1 MASLCLNK
9 ITELKSDKFI
19 IANDQA
25 CKGENHDD
33 KIFAYVK
40 LLASSNRNDMV
51 YLLSNDK
58 DFKLKNSDRLTNLRI
73 IESKEADAIF
83 RPSVHSA
90 ETANRSLCLMAKMKF
105 GYKDRAF
112 QPIEEE
118 PYVYQDGDRFCLAK
132 TYYSLLQDPATKR
145 GDNDRLINNEKEYIP
160 TRQKFENN
168 FYDEPFEIPV
178 LVERDLNKG

>member
-1 MASLCLNK
+1 MLNFLKSYCDYVYIPETVIKELNFQKDRGTEAKRKLASLCLNK

-58 DFKLKNSDRLTNLRI
+58 DFKLKNSDGLTNLLFTAPIYMKGLSAWLR
-73 IESKEADAIF
+73 AF
-83 RPSVHSA
+83 RPRANSFKSSA
-90 ETANRSLCLMAKMKF
+90 WQKQQKSTRK
-105 GYKDRAF
+105 GYFFVGARDR
-112 QPIEEE
+112 
-118 PYVYQDGDRFCLAK
+118 
-132 TYYSLLQDPATKR
+132 T
-145 GDNDRLINNEKEYIP
+145 
-160 TRQKFENN
+160 
-168 FYDEPFEIPV
+168 
-178 LVERDLNKG
+178 